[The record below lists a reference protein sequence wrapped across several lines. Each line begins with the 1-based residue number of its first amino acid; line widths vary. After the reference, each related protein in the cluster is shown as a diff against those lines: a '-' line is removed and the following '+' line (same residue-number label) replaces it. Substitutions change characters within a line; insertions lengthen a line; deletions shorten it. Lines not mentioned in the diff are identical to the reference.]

1 MQNDVA
7 MKEFVVKFLKD
18 NLPLFYFYHNEQH
31 TLYVLKKAVEIAEH
45 EKCTSQE
52 IRLIKAAAL
61 WHDTGI
67 TEAYVGH
74 EEISCRL
81 AAKNLP
87 DFGFSIDDINT
98 IKGMIM
104 ATKIPQSPHN
114 KLEEI
119 IADADLEYLG
129 TERASEIS
137 SLLFR
142 ELQYLDGSLTKD
154 EWINK
159 QIPFLRNHHY
169 FTKYLKGN
177 QEHEKNR
184 YLKFLT
190 DHV

>member
-7 MKEFVVKFLKD
+7 MKEFVVKLLKD

-45 EKCTSQE
+45 ENCSPAE
-52 IRLIKAAAL
+52 LRLIKAAAL

-67 TEAYVGH
+67 TETYVGH

-81 AAKNLP
+81 ASKYLP
-87 DFGFSIDDINT
+87 DFGFSMDEISAIR
-98 IKGMIM
+98 GMIM

-129 TERASEIS
+129 TDRATEIS

-142 ELQYLDGSLTKD
+142 ELQYIDGSLTKD

-159 QIPFLRNHHY
+159 QIPFLKSHHY
-169 FTKYLKGN
+169 FTKYLKGKR
-177 QEHEKNR
+177 EHEKNR